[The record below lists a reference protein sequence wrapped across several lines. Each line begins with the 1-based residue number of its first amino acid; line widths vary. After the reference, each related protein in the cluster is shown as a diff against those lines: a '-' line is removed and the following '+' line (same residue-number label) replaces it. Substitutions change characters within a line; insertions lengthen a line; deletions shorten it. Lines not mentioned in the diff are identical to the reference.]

1 MSVIV
6 RNSYGA
12 IAVNKAV
19 IVRMI
24 IEDMLSMSSVLMLST
39 KKGKPIKEKP
49 TPIIDPDYYDAV
61 EVSEKKDQVKV
72 KIYIVVKKNKNISET
87 ADRIR
92 ECRQKQRLQAGSE
105 TTGRIR
111 PEDKTKN
118 SRQGCIFPCLLFF
131 SKSLPSSCLSCR
143 PGFSDSLSPLCREG
157 QPGVRRSQSSAQ
169 A

>member
-12 IAVNKAV
+12 IAVNKGV

-87 ADRIR
+87 ADRIF
-92 ECRQKQRLQAGSE
+92 ETVEKAFEMLRLDKPASISVKVRGIEGSM
-105 TTGRIR
+105 
-111 PEDKTKN
+111 N
-118 SRQGCIFPCLLFF
+118 
-131 SKSLPSSCLSCR
+131 
-143 PGFSDSLSPLCREG
+143 
-157 QPGVRRSQSSAQ
+157 GVIVKRNIDIVRNHN
-169 A
+169 

>member
-39 KKGKPIKEKP
+39 KKGKPVKEKP

-87 ADRIR
+87 ADRIF
-92 ECRQKQRLQAGSE
+92 ETVEKDFEMLRL
-105 TTGRIR
+105 
-111 PEDKTKN
+111 DKPASISVKV
-118 SRQGCIFPCLLFF
+118 RGI
-131 SKSLPSSCLSCR
+131 
-143 PGFSDSLSPLCREG
+143 EG
-157 QPGVRRSQSSAQ
+157 PMNGVIVKRNIDIVRNHN
-169 A
+169 

>member
-87 ADRIR
+87 ADRIF
-92 ECRQKQRLQAGSE
+92 ETVEKDFEMLRLDKPASISVKVRGIEGSM
-105 TTGRIR
+105 
-111 PEDKTKN
+111 N
-118 SRQGCIFPCLLFF
+118 
-131 SKSLPSSCLSCR
+131 
-143 PGFSDSLSPLCREG
+143 
-157 QPGVRRSQSSAQ
+157 GVIVKRNIDIVRNHN
-169 A
+169 

>member
-61 EVSEKKDQVKV
+61 QVSGKKDQVKV

-87 ADRIR
+87 ADRIF
-92 ECRQKQRLQAGSE
+92 ETVEKDFEMLRLDKPASISVKVRGIEGSM
-105 TTGRIR
+105 
-111 PEDKTKN
+111 N
-118 SRQGCIFPCLLFF
+118 
-131 SKSLPSSCLSCR
+131 
-143 PGFSDSLSPLCREG
+143 
-157 QPGVRRSQSSAQ
+157 GVIVKRNIDIVRNHN
-169 A
+169 

>member
-12 IAVNKAV
+12 IAVNKGV

-87 ADRIR
+87 ADRIF
-92 ECRQKQRLQAGSE
+92 ETVEKDFEMLRLDKPASISVKVRGIEGSM
-105 TTGRIR
+105 
-111 PEDKTKN
+111 N
-118 SRQGCIFPCLLFF
+118 
-131 SKSLPSSCLSCR
+131 
-143 PGFSDSLSPLCREG
+143 
-157 QPGVRRSQSSAQ
+157 GVIVKRNIDIVRNHN
-169 A
+169 

>member
-87 ADRIR
+87 ADRIF
-92 ECRQKQRLQAGSE
+92 ETVEKDFEMIRL
-105 TTGRIR
+105 
-111 PEDKTKN
+111 DKPASISVKV
-118 SRQGCIFPCLLFF
+118 RGI
-131 SKSLPSSCLSCR
+131 
-143 PGFSDSLSPLCREG
+143 EG
-157 QPGVRRSQSSAQ
+157 TMNGVRVKRNIDRVRNNHRN
-169 A
+169 